1 MNQKLEITLE
11 LTTNGHLFR
20 ATIPLGSAYD
30 DAIDALQQFKDQMI
44 TMKENSAQ
52 VAPTE
57 APEVLSSTE

>member
-52 VAPTE
+52 YALPEATE
-57 APEVLSSTE
+57 VFSSTE